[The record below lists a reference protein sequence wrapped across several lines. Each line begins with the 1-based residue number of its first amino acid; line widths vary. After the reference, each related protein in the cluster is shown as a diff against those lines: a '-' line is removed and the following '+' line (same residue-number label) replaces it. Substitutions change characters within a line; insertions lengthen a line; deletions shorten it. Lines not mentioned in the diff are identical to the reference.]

1 MNRLPLGLYAYRTV
15 TRALRPAADLWL
27 TRRAKS
33 GKEEADRLPERHGKP
48 SEIRPDGTLVW
59 LHGASVGESKL
70 LLQLIRALQP
80 LYPGASFLLTSG
92 TRSSAGEIAR
102 NAPEGVIHQFA
113 PLDTPR
119 YATRFFRAWRP
130 DLGIF
135 AESELWPNLILEAE
149 TKGVPLALVNARLNS
164 DSLSRWSK
172 RAPKSARRLLG
183 AFDWIGPADA
193 ATAEGLGDL
202 LERAVPLVGNMKFD
216 APAPPVDDAVFAN
229 LRAALGERPVWLAS
243 STHAGE
249 EALVL
254 DAQAT
259 LKDRLKNPLL
269 ILAPR
274 HPERAGAISEAV
286 RGRGFKLA
294 RRSLSEPPDREVD
307 VYLADTLGEL
317 GLLYRAAPVALIA
330 GSLSPE
336 FGGHNPVEAVQC
348 GSALISGAHTASF
361 AALYDQLEAA
371 GGLLCVQD
379 AEALAEAVAALLENG
394 PARRRQQAAAEDVLE
409 ASRGA
414 LKRTLEALAPLMP
427 ECEA

>member
-1 MNRLPLGLYAYRTV
+1 MNRLPPGLYAYRTL

-27 TRRAKS
+27 SRRAES
-33 GKEEADRLPERHGKP
+33 GKEDAARLPERHGKP
-48 SEIRPDGTLVW
+48 SQIRPDGALIW

-70 LLQLIRALQP
+70 LLQLAAALQP
-80 LYPGASFLLTSG
+80 LHPEASFLITSG
-92 TRSSAGEIAR
+92 TRTSAAEVAR
-102 NAPEGVIHQFA
+102 NAPADMIHQFA

-149 TKGVPLALVNARLNS
+149 AKGVPLALVNARLNA
-164 DSLSRWSK
+164 DSLARWSK

-183 AFDWIGPADA
+183 AFDWIGPADE
-193 ATAEGLGDL
+193 ATAAGLSDL
-202 LERAVPLVGNMKFD
+202 LERDVPLVGNMKFD
-216 APAPPVDDAVFAN
+216 APAPPVDDAALAN

-254 DAQAT
+254 DAHAALT
-259 LKDRLKNPLL
+259 GRLANPLL

-274 HPERAGAISEAV
+274 HPERADALSEEIRA
-286 RGRGFKLA
+286 RGFKLA
-294 RRSLSEPPDREVD
+294 RRSRGEAPGREVN

-317 GLLYRAAPVALIA
+317 GLLYRAAPVSLIA
-330 GSLSPE
+330 GSLLPE

-361 AALYDQLEAA
+361 GALYDQLESA

-379 AEALAEAVAALLENG
+379 SEALTEAVAALLENG

-414 LKRTLEALAPLMP
+414 LKRTLEALAPLLP
-427 ECEA
+427 ERQA